1 MSLLINY
8 RKVCEAYVIGKYYR
22 KTFFEEKNFSER
34 KASLWSL
41 RMEIRGPIRFC
52 LLMFFIV
59 FLTLFFF
66 FFLYKQRNYNK

>member
-66 FFLYKQRNYNK
+66 FFFF